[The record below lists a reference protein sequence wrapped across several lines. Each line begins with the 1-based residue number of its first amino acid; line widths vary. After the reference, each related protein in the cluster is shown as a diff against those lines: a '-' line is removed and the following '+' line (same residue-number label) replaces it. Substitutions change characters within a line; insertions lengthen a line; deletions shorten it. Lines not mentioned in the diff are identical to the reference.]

1 MNLGGRF
8 AYTGGASR
16 KPQSQFGGVYFPEP
30 SQPHN
35 NSQGQGHTDNEA
47 ESRQPQIQLN
57 LGSEEHAWE

>member
-1 MNLGGRF
+1 M
-8 AYTGGASR
+8 
-16 KPQSQFGGVYFPEP
+16 KPQSQFGGTYFPEP

-35 NSQGQGHTDNEA
+35 NGQGQGRTDNEA